1 MGVSFCFFESSS
13 LSFINVLQFSAYR
26 SFTSLV
32 RFTAKY
38 FIFLMQLKG
47 IFFFPHSLSDSS
59 LLSVKKC
66 NRFLNIHLVP
76 CYLAEFMY
84 QSSSFCVESLGFSIY
99 SIMSSANSESFTSSF
114 PIWILFLLFFSS
126 LIPVAR
132 TSKTWITV
140 VRVDTLVLFLTL
152 GGILSVFHHWE
163 KCFLWAYHIWPLLC
177 WGRFLLCPYFKSFNH
192 KWVLNFVKQMASKHM
207 RRCSISLIIREMQ
220 IKTTMRY
227 HLIPLRMAIIKKP
240 TNNKCWREC
249 EGNTPALLVG
259 M

>member
-99 SIMSSANSESFTSSF
+99 SIMSSAYNDNFTSS
-114 PIWILFLLFFSS
+114 
-126 LIPVAR
+126 IPV
-132 TSKTWITV
+132 W
-140 VRVDTLVLFLTL
+140 
-152 GGILSVFHHWE
+152 LSD
-163 KCFLWAYHIWPLLC
+163 CC
-177 WGRFLLCPYFKSFNH
+177 G
-192 KWVLNFVKQMASKHM
+192 
-207 RRCSISLIIREMQ
+207 
-220 IKTTMRY
+220 
-227 HLIPLRMAIIKKP
+227 
-240 TNNKCWREC
+240 
-249 EGNTPALLVG
+249 
-259 M
+259 

>member
-99 SIMSSANSESFTSSF
+99 SIMSSAYNDNLERCFLISPAIEGPASFKNLPGWLKWSGACLPSQH
-114 PIWILFLLFFSS
+114 IQGSS
-126 LIPVAR
+126 LV
-132 TSKTWITV
+132 S
-140 VRVDTLVLFLTL
+140 
-152 GGILSVFHHWE
+152 
-163 KCFLWAYHIWPLLC
+163 
-177 WGRFLLCPYFKSFNH
+177 
-192 KWVLNFVKQMASKHM
+192 
-207 RRCSISLIIREMQ
+207 
-220 IKTTMRY
+220 
-227 HLIPLRMAIIKKP
+227 
-240 TNNKCWREC
+240 
-249 EGNTPALLVG
+249 
-259 M
+259 